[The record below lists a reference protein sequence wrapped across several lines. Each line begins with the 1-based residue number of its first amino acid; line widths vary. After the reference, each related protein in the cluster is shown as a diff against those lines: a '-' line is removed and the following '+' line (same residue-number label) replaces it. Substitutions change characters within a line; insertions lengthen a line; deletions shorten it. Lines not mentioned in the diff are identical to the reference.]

1 MSFGELVAVL
11 GSAEL
16 LLLLV
21 ALAASLFS
29 GDRPPRLGPG
39 PRAKPA
45 EQARP
50 GVKEAA

>member
-21 ALAASLFS
+21 TLAATLVQ
-29 GDRPPRLGPG
+29 GERPARLALDRRRGPVE
-39 PRAKPA
+39 A
-45 EQARP
+45 ERP